1 MRIWTLQYIK
11 EKFSRKI
18 EFISI
23 TKLCNSLFMFLQYLT
38 IKFRRLFNALV
49 MFHNNFDGIIEPIRL
64 FTLDGHRNKKY
75 V

>member
-1 MRIWTLQYIK
+1 MKFGHYNILKKDLLAIK
-11 EKFSRKI
+11 
-18 EFISI
+18 FILI
-23 TKLCNSLFMFLQYLT
+23 TKFCNSFFMFLQYLT